1 MNTNHVVPSTLV
13 IATLAVFLG
22 GSAAAMESPKF
33 DSGVLEKGE
42 SFTWHADAVGVWDYY
57 CAFHG
62 GMAGK
67 INVTSG
73 DGMGEVVEIRIENNM
88 LDPADVTVP
97 LGADIKWTNYDMRN
111 HTVTQ
116 GKDAMMS
123 DDEMMDD
130 GMMDKTQD
138 NMMDGDDGADAS
150 GAGLVIAIAAA
161 TLGVFVIRRWR

>member
-1 MNTNHVVPSTLV
+1 MNTNHVVRSTLV

-22 GSAAAMESPKF
+22 GSAAAMEQPKF
-33 DSGVLEKGE
+33 DSGVLENGE

-62 GMAGK
+62 GMAGTV
-67 INVTSG
+67 NVTSG
-73 DGMGEVVEIRIENNM
+73 DGMGDVVEIRIENNM

-97 LGADIKWTNYDMRN
+97 LGADIKWTNHDMRS
-111 HTVTQ
+111 HTITQ

-123 DDEMMDD
+123 DDKMMDD
-130 GMMDKTQD
+130 NMMGGDDK
-138 NMMDGDDGADAS
+138 MMDGDDGADAP
-150 GAGLVIAIAAA
+150 GAGLLLAVAAA